1 MENESTTTRC
11 KIVLRCTNCNE
22 EKVYVHS
29 YIEEGNKLFI
39 KMDNEGL
46 IELRNPSFIKRMYE
60 VFHNCK
66 SPFNEFEAAI
76 GSQLGIYRFVRLEVF
91 SVSK

>member
-1 MENESTTTRC
+1 MKNESTSTRC
-11 KIVLRCTNCNE
+11 KIVLQCTNCND
-22 EKVYVHS
+22 EKVYIHS
-29 YIEEGNKLFI
+29 YIEKNKKLFI
-39 KMDNEGL
+39 EMDKDNL

-66 SPFNEFEAAI
+66 SPFDEFESHV